1 MRYVL
6 QNEYGEYLRSL
17 LTSPT
22 KTIITTTSDI
32 IQALKF
38 SNDLDV
44 KEYQN
49 KYKLMTFNIKSTK

>member
-6 QNEYGEYLRSL
+6 QNEQGEYLRSR

-22 KTIITTTSDI
+22 ETIITTTSDI

-38 SNDLDV
+38 SDKLTA
-44 KEYQN
+44 KEY
-49 KYKLMTFNIKSTK
+49 

>member
-6 QNEYGEYLRSL
+6 QNEQGEYLRSR

-22 KTIITTTSDI
+22 ETIITTTSDT

-38 SNDLDV
+38 SDKLAA

-49 KYKLMTFNIKSTK
+49 KHNLKQFIIKSTK

>member
-6 QNEYGEYLRSL
+6 QNEHGEYLRSL

-22 KTIITTTSDI
+22 ETIITTTGDI

-38 SNDLDV
+38 SDKLSTQ
-44 KEYQN
+44 EYQN
-49 KYKLMTFNIKSTK
+49 KHNLKQFITKSIK

>member
-6 QNEYGEYLRSL
+6 QNEHGEYLRSL

-22 KTIITTTSDI
+22 ETIITTTGDI

-38 SNDLDV
+38 SDKLYTQ
-44 KEYQN
+44 EY
-49 KYKLMTFNIKSTK
+49 